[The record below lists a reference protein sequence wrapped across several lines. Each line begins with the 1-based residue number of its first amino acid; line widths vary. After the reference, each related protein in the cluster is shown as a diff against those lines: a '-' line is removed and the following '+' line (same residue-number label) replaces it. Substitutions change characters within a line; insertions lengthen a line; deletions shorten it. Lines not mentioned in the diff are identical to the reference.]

1 LTRAS
6 THLSG
11 LIVFETN
18 RSKTMNTTNTNAIC
32 INQMIAEL
40 RAELRDCLLTKAER
54 RQAER
59 DLEALVEERR
69 IRTEAA
75 YFAEVETHAATLPK
89 PPAFT
94 F

>member
-1 LTRAS
+1 
-6 THLSG
+6 
-11 LIVFETN
+11 
-18 RSKTMNTTNTNAIC
+18 MNTTNTNAIC

-69 IRTEAA
+69 IRAEAD
-75 YFAEVETHAATLPK
+75 YFAEVETYAATLPE